1 MKVGRFVL
9 AAILIAAL
17 AQSAS
22 ARPAQRQYLSEIDGD
37 APVSRRQL
45 AMMAASTAVSEP
57 SRSALAIR
65 PSKIASIYGRCRA
78 DGELG
83 HGTYKAMLRNCDCGT
98 GGCLLVLMTALA
110 TDLIPT
116 SETRWEGFYV
126 GAELGGTWSD
136 TEFRH

>member
-1 MKVGRFVL
+1 MRVGRFVL

-78 DGELG
+78 VVSL
-83 HGTYKAMLRNCDCGT
+83 AMAR
-98 GGCLLVLMTALA
+98 
-110 TDLIPT
+110 
-116 SETRWEGFYV
+116 TRLCYGIAIAGQAAAYWC
-126 GAELGGTWSD
+126 
-136 TEFRH
+136 